1 MSPLDAV
8 RVTGA
13 LPATQSPG
21 SSRHLLATFF
31 LTKRAGM
38 GVRGTFAVLGAFYMS
53 RLAQGLLRVFVFRPP
68 WCGPDGDADDG
79 RACVV

>member
-1 MSPLDAV
+1 M
-8 RVTGA
+8 
-13 LPATQSPG
+13 
-21 SSRHLLATFF
+21 
-31 LTKRAGM
+31 TKRAGM